1 MTAPDPVLAPAG
13 PATVPAVSAWLGAND
28 PNHDGEQEHIAAV
41 VPAVNAYVRS
51 YRTPPADD
59 QPWPATLVLGAVM
72 LAARNVRRRNS
83 PAGVETVG
91 EMGAVYV
98 SRFDRDLDQLLG
110 LGDFRDLVIG

>member
-13 PATVPAVSAWLGAND
+13 PATVPAVAAWLGAND

-41 VPAVNAYVRS
+41 VPAVNAYVRT
-51 YRTPPADD
+51 YRTPPADG
-59 QPWPATLVLGAVM
+59 QPWPATLVHGAVM

-91 EMGAVYV
+91 DMGAVYV

>member
-13 PATVPAVSAWLGAND
+13 PATTTAVAAWLGAND
-28 PNHDGEQEHIAAV
+28 PQHADEMAHIAAV
-41 VPAVNAYVRS
+41 VPAINAYVRS
-51 YRTPPADD
+51 YRTPPADG
-59 QPWPATLVLGAVM
+59 QPWPATLVQGAVM

-91 EMGAVYV
+91 DLGAVYV